1 MQEENILQT
10 ALENHKKPFIVELP
24 TGESLVFTPEA
35 DGSWDFNIKNL
46 TGKPLTVKGI
56 KYFNTLDS
64 FIDYTNKFKK
74 DASNIYF
81 STNDIENVS
90 VVAIINDAAPD
101 TPDRGDFRL
110 RYSPQLTTMAKTW
123 KRMNGN
129 KTDQNQ
135 FCSFL
140 EQNAKDIVSTNP
152 DNPSEKL
159 PSSAEV
165 LDFCANMEYTE
176 NFSFKRSF
184 NEQDGRLSFIM
195 ENKAGNESKIMAFK
209 KFAIAYTPFVGG
221 DSFFVEALLKFRIDK
236 NNGTLVLWFELQ
248 NMELVLEKAI
258 ESLKQKLHE
267 GVGSTPIYYA
277 VEPDR
282 YI

>member
-10 ALENHKKPFIVELP
+10 ALENHKRPFIVELL

-46 TGKPLTVKGI
+46 TGKPLTVKGT
-56 KYFNTLDS
+56 KYFNTLAS
-64 FIDYTNKFKK
+64 FLDYTNKFKT
-74 DASNIYF
+74 DASNVYF
-81 STNDIENVS
+81 DTNDIENVS
-90 VVAIINDAAPD
+90 VVAIINDATPD
-101 TPDRGDFRL
+101 APDRGDFRL
-110 RYSPQLTTMAKTW
+110 RYSPKLTPMARTW
-123 KRMNGN
+123 KRMDGN
-129 KTDQNQ
+129 KTNQNQ

-152 DNPSEKL
+152 DNPSETL

-176 NFSFKRSF
+176 NFIFKQSF